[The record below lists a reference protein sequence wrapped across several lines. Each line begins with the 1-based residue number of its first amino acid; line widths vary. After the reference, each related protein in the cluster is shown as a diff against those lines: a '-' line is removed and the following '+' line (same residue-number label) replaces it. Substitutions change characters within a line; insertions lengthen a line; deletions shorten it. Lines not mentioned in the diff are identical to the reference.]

1 MSLLTHVLVCAF
13 GSGSWVA
20 INGLWVELPLLVPE
34 LPEGWALPSYLTVVT
49 QLANAGPLA
58 LALAHR
64 LLRPAGLPEVA
75 LIAALLALGCT
86 SCLLLAF
93 LWRETSAVG
102 RTRHS
107 TAFLTLTFLLALV
120 DCTSSVTFLPFMA
133 RFRPAYLTSYFVGEG
148 LSGTLP
154 ALVALAQGSGQVVC
168 VGGNATGNATAGPEA
183 RYLPAN
189 FSPAVFFGLLAALM
203 GICLAAF
210 LLLARRAE
218 APGSSTQDL
227 LAGQVTLSAFRE
239 LDAPGRGAPDGDPG
253 VREDGEDKVAARSLP
268 RLAFIYA
275 LVALVNS
282 LTNGVL
288 PSVQTYSCMAYGARA
303 YHLAASLSSTANPLA
318 CLVAMFL
325 PSRSLVKLG
334 FITLA
339 GTTFAAY
346 NMAMA
351 VMSPCPL
358 LQGSKWGEVV
368 IVASWVLFVGALSY
382 VKVMTGAILRGHG
395 HGALVWCGAVVQLGS
410 ALGALLMFPLV
421 NVFGYFRQADL
432 CDARC

>member
-1 MSLLTHVLVCAF
+1 MSLLTHLLVCAF
-13 GSGSWVA
+13 GSGSWLA

-49 QLANAGPLA
+49 QLANVGPLA
-58 LALAHR
+58 VALAHR
-64 LLRPAGLPEVA
+64 LLRPAGLPEAA
-75 LIAALLALGCT
+75 LIIALLALGCV

-102 RTRHS
+102 RARHS
-107 TAFLTLTFLLALV
+107 TAFLALTFLLALV

-133 RFRPAYLTSYFVGEG
+133 RFRPGYLTSYFAGEG

-154 ALVALAQGSGQVVC
+154 ALAALAQGSGLVVC
-168 VGGNATGNATAGPEA
+168 VGGNASGNATAGPEA
-183 RYLPAN
+183 RFLPAG
-189 FSPAVFFGLLAALM
+189 FSPAVFFVLLAAMM
-203 GICLAAF
+203 GVCLAAF

-218 APGSSTQDL
+218 ARGSSTQDL

-239 LDAPGRGAPDGDPG
+239 LDGPGGRGPGGAPGGL
-253 VREDGEDKVAARSLP
+253 EDGEDKTAAHSP
-268 RLAFIYA
+268 PQLAFVYT

-288 PSVQTYSCMAYGARA
+288 PSVQTYSCMAYGALA
-303 YHLAASLSSTANPLA
+303 YHLAASLSSIANPLA

-358 LQGSKWGEVV
+358 LQGSKWGEVI

-382 VKVMTGAILRGHG
+382 VKVMTGAILRSHS

-410 ALGALLMFPLV
+410 ALGALIMFPLV
-421 NVFGYFRQADL
+421 NVLGYFRSADW
-432 CDARC
+432 CRSQC